1 MKLSLEPA
9 TADDTVAL
17 AALHTDEADA
27 GVSVVVDVVD
37 RLVELL
43 FGLVADVRGAD
54 LEAPNNVGVAGQSG
68 IAIGAISADRNS
80 GNAFWIWA
88 AVATLRLAAESA
100 AMIARE
106 AL

>member
-1 MKLSLEPA
+1 MSQ
-9 TADDTVAL
+9 
-17 AALHTDEADA
+17 HN
-27 GVSVVVDVVD
+27 
-37 RLVELL
+37 
-43 FGLVADVRGAD
+43 FDVRGGD

-68 IAIGAISADRNS
+68 IAIGAISPDRDS

-88 AVATLRLAAESA
+88 AVDNLRLAAESA